1 MKQEAIKQNLQ
12 QSVLF
17 KDIGPEQL
25 AEITDNTA
33 IRHVPQG
40 DFVHRKG
47 DQADTFYA
55 VEDRTPR
62 VYPWMNE
69 PGDGI
74 LVG

>member
-1 MKQEAIKQNLQ
+1 MLIVNEVCSHIGINGDKNVLKV
-12 QSVLF
+12 QSSPDEYDDLLSV
-17 KDIGPEQL
+17 
-25 AEITDNTA
+25 
-33 IRHVPQG
+33 
-40 DFVHRKG
+40 
-47 DQADTFYA
+47 YA